1 MRRQIRPAL
10 VALALSSALLGLV
23 YPAVITAI
31 ARTLFPGASHGALIE
46 KDGRALGSRLIGQ
59 PFTDPKYFWSRPSAT
74 TPFPY
79 NAESSN
85 GSNLGPTNPDLAKA
99 VRERIAAL
107 RAADPGNS
115 APVPADLVT
124 ASASGLDP
132 DITPAAAEFQV
143 RRVARAR
150 KLDEKEVR
158 ALVARFTQDRQ
169 LGILGEA
176 RVNVLELNLAL
187 DGRIQQDRLKESS
200 TD

>member
-1 MRRQIRPAL
+1 MFAEIRRQLRPAL
-10 VALALSSALLGLV
+10 VALALFSILLGLA
-23 YPAVITAI
+23 YPAVITGI
-31 ARTLFPGASHGALIE
+31 ARSLFPGQSHGSLIV
-46 KDGRALGSRLIGQ
+46 KDGHTLGSRLIGQ

-74 TPFPY
+74 TPYPY
-79 NAESSN
+79 NAESST

-99 VRERIAAL
+99 VSDRIAAL

-158 ALVARFTQDRQ
+158 ALVARFTEDRQ

-176 RVNVLELNLAL
+176 RVRVLELNLAL
-187 DGRIQQDRLKESS
+187 DARMQ
-200 TD
+200 

>member
-1 MRRQIRPAL
+1 MFPEIRRQIRPAL
-10 VALALSSALLGLV
+10 VMLALFSAVLGLA
-23 YPAVITAI
+23 YPAVITGI
-31 ARTLFPGASHGALIE
+31 ARTVFPGASRGALIE
-46 KDGRALGSRLIGQ
+46 KEGRALGSRLIGQ

-79 NAESSN
+79 NAESSG

-99 VRERIAAL
+99 VRDRIAAL

-143 RRVARAR
+143 PRVARAR
-150 KLDEKEVR
+150 NLDDQAVR
-158 ALVARFTQDRQ
+158 ALVARFTEDRQ

-176 RVNVLELNLAL
+176 RVNVLEPNLAL
-187 DGRIQQDRLKESS
+187 DGRIK
-200 TD
+200 

>member
-1 MRRQIRPAL
+1 MFAEIRRQIRPAL
-10 VALALSSALLGLV
+10 VALALFSALMGLA

-31 ARTLFPGASHGALIE
+31 ARSLFPSAAHGALILNE
-46 KDGRALGSRLIGQ
+46 GRALGSRLIGQ

-79 NAESSN
+79 NAASSN

-99 VRERIAAL
+99 VSDRIAAL

-132 DITPAAAEFQV
+132 DITPAAAEYQI
-143 RRVARAR
+143 RRVAAAR
-150 KLDEKEVR
+150 KLDEKAVR
-158 ALVARFTQDRQ
+158 ALVAQFTQGRQ

-187 DGRIQQDRLKESS
+187 DGPSK
-200 TD
+200 